1 MRYSEQIIQDTPIPL
16 DITLSSRELL
26 MLLKKVKKNIIE
38 QQEDVFIQIEKMIK
52 SIANYEVG
60 SSLDTLIKIWN
71 DMRDDQFETDDPFQ
85 GIIFDFQRN
94 IIKNLIDLSK
104 KEI

>member
-1 MRYSEQIIQDTPIPL
+1 M
-16 DITLSSRELL
+16 
-26 MLLKKVKKNIIE
+26 E
-38 QQEDVFIQIEKMIK
+38 QQDDVFTQIEETIK
-52 SIANYEVG
+52 SISNYEVEPPI
-60 SSLDTLIKIWN
+60 DTLIKIWD

-94 IIKNLIDLSK
+94 IMKHLIDISK